1 MKTISFAQAYPMEQE
16 TDSRSMA
23 IFFGISLLIHVI
35 FIGSLVFMP
44 ELTPRPRLGLGQ
56 GAINVSLVSIP
67 GPPAGAPA
75 TAPETAAAPAA
86 KPAAEP
92 VVIPPKEK
100 EQAPKA
106 PVMETPPPKPLP
118 AVPAPPKTVSLAP
131 KENKPKA
138 KKSLKKKT
146 IDRQKMIDQA
156 LTKVEKNVEDSRS
169 DSVRQAIARLKEK
182 VAQGES
188 AAPQPGSAAKTTP
201 GAAGGSVP
209 GVPGGSGAGGGGKRA
224 LEITDLYKIEVAF
237 QVERHWA
244 FSQQLAGDERASQA
258 SLVFKVLP
266 SGEIT
271 DIRFTQKSGN
281 SYLDD
286 SAYKAIVKANPV
298 SPHPDGIKLPY
309 VTVALRFTP
318 EGLRK

>member
-1 MKTISFAQAYPMEQE
+1 MKTRSYAHAYPMGQE
-16 TDSRSMA
+16 ADSRSMA
-23 IFFGISLLIHVI
+23 LYFGISLAIHVI
-35 FIGSLVFMP
+35 FIGSVIFMP
-44 ELTPRPRLGLGQ
+44 ASASRPRLGQ
-56 GAINVSLVSIP
+56 GAINVSLVSMP
-67 GPPAGAPA
+67 GPPAAPA
-75 TAPETAAAPAA
+75 PAAEASAAPAV
-86 KPAAEP
+86 KPAPEP
-92 VVIPPKEK
+92 VVIPQKEA

-106 PVMETPPPKPLP
+106 PVIETPPPKPQP
-118 AVPAPPKTVSLAP
+118 IAPAPPKTVSLAP
-131 KENKPKA
+131 KEKKPKS

-156 LTKVEKNVEDSRS
+156 VAKVEKKVEKSSS
-169 DSVRQAIARLKEK
+169 DSVRQAIERLKKK
-182 VAQGES
+182 VAQGET
-188 AAPQPGSAAKTTP
+188 AGPQPTTGAGGTI
-201 GAAGGSVP
+201 GAAGAGVSEGS
-209 GVPGGSGAGGGGKRA
+209 GGGGGSRA

-244 FSQQLAGDERASQA
+244 FSQQMAGDDRALQA
-258 SLVFKVLP
+258 SLVFKILP

-298 SPHPDGIKLPY
+298 SPHPEGINVPY
-309 VTVALRFTP
+309 VTVGLRFTP